1 MTYAH
6 IEKQAL
12 NMAGKIGVVREKA
25 RYKWTSA
32 ALLAVVSILS
42 LLPAY
47 FAGAAPIPSEQQNWK
62 WEPYGPR
69 VDEILMPV
77 ILDYDAQLMAFKK
90 GDLDTSYIQPT
101 RVTEVK
107 DDPNIYI
114 LTYQTFNLQFLGIN
128 CQQYPWNYTAVRKA
142 VAHLIDRDWI
152 IRNVF
157 NGFGVPVES
166 AIPPAFGDWNNP
178 NVPTYPYSRDL
189 AKKELLDAGFTYDE
203 KSGKWYDPSGKPLGD
218 IVIQV
223 PPQEQAPWL
232 FQEAQRIA
240 DEGKSIGLP
249 IKIEAIEFQALVSQI
264 YSKTFKSFILYL
276 GWDRVPTLAY
286 ELFRTGGSWNFWGIS
301 DPELDKL
308 LSEFYF
314 TTNIT
319 KAKEALWKA
328 QEKVNEILPYI
339 PIYSGI
345 ANVGFRTDIAG
356 VVLTKPVGGQ
366 SYLTTLN
373 VFHIGTPF
381 GGAYRNPLGSDPRTL
396 NPFTAISGDEWAV
409 MNNILETLF
418 IPNPDQVSDNLPWL
432 AKSWTMEEIEMGG
445 SKVTKITF
453 RLNDNVTWQD
463 GVKFTARDV
472 NFTWWF
478 IKINK
483 PTQQYAAVFEKMIK
497 TEVPDDYTITVYVNG
512 TSWTYLYDLN
522 VALVP
527 AHIWGNESLLNQ
539 YGGWEKWDPS
549 KVPHPTKKG
558 LTCLIGTGPFIFA
571 DRKPGEYILL
581 RWYPNYWKRHPS
593 KTISLEYS
601 VSATSLYEGEPL
613 QVTIKVKDYTGNP
626 LANATVSIALT
637 KDGSVVKSVAAS
649 PAGAG
654 TYTASIDTSGMS
666 GDVGISIKAS
676 ASIAGGTFEK
686 TATASVS
693 VKPAW
698 QKYLPYIA
706 VGAIAVVA
714 VIAAAL
720 YAARKRKAKASGE
733 AAGGQQPSAQ

>member
-1 MTYAH
+1 MTYAD

-12 NMAGKIGVVREKA
+12 NIAGKIGVVREKA

-32 ALLAVVSILS
+32 ALLAMVSILS

-77 ILDYDAQLMAFKK
+77 ILDYDARLMALRK
-90 GDLDTSYIQPT
+90 GDVDTGFIQPT
-101 RVTEVK
+101 RVAEVK

-345 ANVGFRTDIAG
+345 ANVGLQNRHSWSSVDQAG
-356 VVLTKPVGGQ
+356 WRPILPDNPERVPHRDTLRRRLQEPARLRPEDAQPVHGDQRRRVGRDEQHLRDALHTSPRSSIQRSALAGQELDDGGDRDGRQ
-366 SYLTTLN
+366 QGHEDHL
-373 VFHIGTPF
+373 
-381 GGAYRNPLGSDPRTL
+381 PLER
-396 NPFTAISGDEWAV
+396 
-409 MNNILETLF
+409 
-418 IPNPDQVSDNLPWL
+418 Q
-432 AKSWTMEEIEMGG
+432 
-445 SKVTKITF
+445 
-453 RLNDNVTWQD
+453 
-463 GVKFTARDV
+463 RDV
-472 NFTWWF
+472 AGRREVHSEGCELHLVVHQD
-478 IKINK
+478 
-483 PTQQYAAVFEKMIK
+483 QQADAAVRGCVRE
-497 TEVPDDYTITVYVNG
+497 DD
-512 TSWTYLYDLN
+512 
-522 VALVP
+522 
-527 AHIWGNESLLNQ
+527 
-539 YGGWEKWDPS
+539 
-549 KVPHPTKKG
+549 
-558 LTCLIGTGPFIFA
+558 
-571 DRKPGEYILL
+571 
-581 RWYPNYWKRHPS
+581 
-593 KTISLEYS
+593 
-601 VSATSLYEGEPL
+601 
-613 QVTIKVKDYTGNP
+613 
-626 LANATVSIALT
+626 
-637 KDGSVVKSVAAS
+637 
-649 PAGAG
+649 
-654 TYTASIDTSGMS
+654 
-666 GDVGISIKAS
+666 
-676 ASIAGGTFEK
+676 
-686 TATASVS
+686 
-693 VKPAW
+693 
-698 QKYLPYIA
+698 
-706 VGAIAVVA
+706 
-714 VIAAAL
+714 
-720 YAARKRKAKASGE
+720 
-733 AAGGQQPSAQ
+733 